1 MIMDAFAWFWL
12 AVIICIITIGV
23 NSTLCTYW
31 RYKYTSNK
39 KNETVKNES
48 GERMIISGF
57 SKNE

>member
-1 MIMDAFAWFWL
+1 MDAFAWFWL

-31 RYKYTSNK
+31 RYKYTSDK
-39 KNETVKNES
+39 KNETVNNES
-48 GERMIISGF
+48 GERQIISGF

>member
-1 MIMDAFAWFWL
+1 MDAFAWFWL

-48 GERMIISGF
+48 GERHIISGF

>member
-31 RYKYTSNK
+31 RYKYTSDK
-39 KNETVKNES
+39 KNETVKGTSIN
-48 GERMIISGF
+48 
-57 SKNE
+57 

>member
-1 MIMDAFAWFWL
+1 MDAFAWFWL

-31 RYKYTSNK
+31 RYKYTSDK

-48 GERMIISGF
+48 GERQIISEF

>member
-1 MIMDAFAWFWL
+1 MDAFAWFWL

-39 KNETVKNES
+39 ENETVKNES

>member
-1 MIMDAFAWFWL
+1 MDAFAWFWL

-23 NSTLCTYW
+23 NGTLCTYW

-39 KNETVKNES
+39 KNETVKDKPR
-48 GERMIISGF
+48 ERRIITGF

>member
-1 MIMDAFAWFWL
+1 MDAFAWFWL

-48 GERMIISGF
+48 GKRQMISGF

>member
-1 MIMDAFAWFWL
+1 MDAFAWFWL

-48 GERMIISGF
+48 GKGRLFPDSQKM
-57 SKNE
+57 NN

>member
-1 MIMDAFAWFWL
+1 MDAFAWFWL

-31 RYKYTSNK
+31 RYKYTSDK

-48 GERMIISGF
+48 GERPIISGF

>member
-1 MIMDAFAWFWL
+1 MDAFAWFWL

-31 RYKYTSNK
+31 RYKYTSDK

-48 GERMIISGF
+48 GERKIISGF

>member
-1 MIMDAFAWFWL
+1 MDAFAWFWL

-31 RYKYTSNK
+31 RYKYTSDK

-48 GERMIISGF
+48 GERHIISGF

>member
-1 MIMDAFAWFWL
+1 MAVSPRYWL

-23 NSTLCTYW
+23 NGTLCTYW

-39 KNETVKNES
+39 KNETVKDEP
-48 GERMIISGF
+48 GERHIITGF

>member
-1 MIMDAFAWFWL
+1 MDAFAWFWL

-31 RYKYTSNK
+31 RYKYTSDK

-48 GERMIISGF
+48 GERQIISRF

>member
-1 MIMDAFAWFWL
+1 MDAFAWFWL

-48 GERMIISGF
+48 GEKMIISGF

>member
-1 MIMDAFAWFWL
+1 MDAFAWFWL

-31 RYKYTSNK
+31 RYKYTSDK
-39 KNETVKNES
+39 KNETVKDES
-48 GERMIISGF
+48 GERHIISGF

>member
-1 MIMDAFAWFWL
+1 MDAFAWFWL

-31 RYKYTSNK
+31 RYKYTSDK
-39 KNETVKNES
+39 KNETVKDES
-48 GERMIISGF
+48 GERHSISGF